1 MRTITHFL
9 ARKGGASTSTAFA
22 VPTPAKPGSPAAEEP
37 SEPTLADIGARVGEE
52 NEALRNLLID
62 TDRRIGALDDL
73 KDAFRNL
80 VEPIG
85 SALQALEQEK
95 SDNVGLR
102 NALAELRA
110 GHESV
115 RTEFSALEKRAAE
128 LESAG
133 EELSRELALAQQAV
147 RGLEGD
153 KAELTSEIVAAR
165 AEVAN
170 LESQLAQET
179 ANGRALSEANQ
190 ILVDHS
196 TSADKRIV
204 ELQSEGALMREKL
217 LLLENDKRS
226 LQTALDQTLAEA
238 SRLSRRLTES
248 ENALTAARA
257 RLEQMDISLAAT
269 ENERVTL
276 ATARDEA
283 NERHQSEAY
292 AMNLRLEALRSRAAT
307 AEKLLAEVRQT
318 LAART
323 EDIRVLERKAVE
335 ANIARNATEKV
346 VERLTTARD
355 GLDGKVRELEQGR
368 ASLTE
373 RSNIL
378 AETLKARETSLA
390 HAEQKIKSLTDRIAE
405 IEVDAG
411 AYRAKTERRIDELN
425 ASLQRERVELAVAQG
440 ALETTRRDYARLQR
454 DMLGGERRSV
464 APPSR
469 RSPTPPKNRRN
480 RETAEAA
487 AAVRRRWK
495 RSRKATQRS
504 PRPRDS
510 LVHGEVAER
519 AADGPREA
527 QRASYGCR
535 STVIHQCSGCQG
547 GGALPADLD
556 GCIDIE
562 HSREWRTA
570 WLAAAA
576 TQHRNSGCNTAGC
589 AAGSNKST
597 RWGSCGRS
605 MVPIGMS
612 RWVPSPTCSRKRAAA
627 ARRRSCSTT
636 FPAIPAASARST
648 GSCPPCAA
656 LL

>member
-1 MRTITHFL
+1 LWGCHAYDTHFL
-9 ARKGGASTSTAFA
+9 ARKGGASTSAAFA
-22 VPTPAKPGSPAAEEP
+22 VPTPIKPGSPVAEEP

-52 NEALRNLLID
+52 NETLRNLLID

-95 SDNVGLR
+95 TDNVGLR
-102 NALAELRA
+102 NALAELRV

-115 RTEFSALEKRAAE
+115 RAEFSALEKRAAE
-128 LESAG
+128 LESVG
-133 EELSRELALAQQAV
+133 EELGRELTLAQQAA

-153 KAELTSEIVAAR
+153 KTELTSEIVAAR
-165 AEVAN
+165 AEIAN

-190 ILVDHS
+190 ILVDHAN
-196 TSADKRIV
+196 SADKRIV
-204 ELQSEGALMREKL
+204 ELQSEGALIREKL

-226 LQTALDQTLAEA
+226 LQTALDQTLAET

-248 ENALTAARA
+248 ENALTATRA

-292 AMNLRLEALRSRAAT
+292 ALNLRLEALRSRAAT

-323 EDIRVLERKAVE
+323 EDIRLERKAVE

-346 VERLTTARD
+346 VERLTTTRD

-373 RSNIL
+373 RSSIL

-454 DMLGGERRSV
+454 DILAGRGAPQRGATLEEVSDTAKEPSKSRNGRGGGRGPKAVEV
-464 APPSR
+464 EPEGGPAEPPS
-469 RSPTPPKNRRN
+469 
-480 RETAEAA
+480 
-487 AAVRRRWK
+487 
-495 RSRKATQRS
+495 
-504 PRPRDS
+504 
-510 LVHGEVAER
+510 
-519 AADGPREA
+519 
-527 QRASYGCR
+527 
-535 STVIHQCSGCQG
+535 
-547 GGALPADLD
+547 
-556 GCIDIE
+556 
-562 HSREWRTA
+562 
-570 WLAAAA
+570 
-576 TQHRNSGCNTAGC
+576 
-589 AAGSNKST
+589 T
-597 RWGSCGRS
+597 R
-605 MVPIGMS
+605 
-612 RWVPSPTCSRKRAAA
+612 
-627 ARRRSCSTT
+627 
-636 FPAIPAASARST
+636 
-648 GSCPPCAA
+648 
-656 LL
+656 